1 MYNLSFAVRVSGGEP
16 SAMTQSVRS
25 AVLAV
30 DRNQPIFDVK
40 PLRQIVADSIAL
52 RRLALLLL
60 SAFATVA
67 LALAAAG
74 IYGVMAYAVEQRAHE
89 IGIRMALGAQ
99 AGDVMKLVLR
109 QGMKLVLLG
118 VALGTGAA
126 LGVTRVVK
134 FLLFGLSATD
144 PLAYAGVALLLTM
157 VGLLAC
163 YLPARRATRVDPI
176 VALRDE

>member
-1 MYNLSFAVRVSGGEP
+1 MSPTCCWRE
-16 SAMTQSVRS
+16 R
-25 AVLAV
+25 
-30 DRNQPIFDVK
+30 R
-40 PLRQIVADSIAL
+40 
-52 RRLALLLL
+52 RRL
-60 SAFATVA
+60 ST
-67 LALAAAG
+67 
-74 IYGVMAYAVEQRAHE
+74 RRSSWKRTRE
-89 IGIRMALGAQ
+89 IGIRITLGAQ

-118 VALGTGAA
+118 VALGTGVA

-163 YLPARRATRVDPI
+163 YLPARRATRVDPM
-176 VALRDE
+176 VALRAE